1 MSNWNARRG
10 FLARSRITL
19 AEKLAAARTGR
30 RIDQAESPYEELV
43 HASPD
48 AIIGRTL
55 DGVVT
60 SWNPAAERI
69 LGYSAAEMV
78 GQHLARLVP
87 EEALGEFE
95 GLSDALRV
103 GVSITI
109 KTTRIAKNG
118 DIVPVAL
125 SIAPMHD
132 KAGRIT
138 SGVVIMRDISETRVM
153 EQKLEEAQR
162 LSSLG
167 RLAATMAHEF
177 NNVLMGIAPF
187 ADLLLRSSEARTQTA
202 ARHIKTSI
210 GRGKRVTEEILQYT
224 RQAPPTLSRVDVT
237 DWLDSL
243 RPELRIMLPAS
254 VTLSVAVRPGVGSM
268 VAEATQMSQV
278 ISNLV
283 LNARDALPDGG
294 LNCDYS

>member
-1 MSNWNARRG
+1 MSRSGNVGEATKKPETWAEFRDLSLDVGDEWGKGMKDGPAVVYPPKKSSPESDEARQVVAQVSAAHWFSLSKWAKERG
-10 FLARSRITL
+10 FLQGWERS
-19 AEKLAAARTGR
+19 
-30 RIDQAESPYEELV
+30 LV
-43 HASPD
+43 
-48 AIIGRTL
+48 
-55 DGVVT
+55 
-60 SWNPAAERI
+60 
-69 LGYSAAEMV
+69 
-78 GQHLARLVP
+78 
-87 EEALGEFE
+87 F
-95 GLSDALRV
+95 
-103 GVSITI
+103 
-109 KTTRIAKNG
+109 
-118 DIVPVAL
+118 
-125 SIAPMHD
+125 
-132 KAGRIT
+132 
-138 SGVVIMRDISETRVM
+138 
-153 EQKLEEAQR
+153 
-162 LSSLG
+162 SLG